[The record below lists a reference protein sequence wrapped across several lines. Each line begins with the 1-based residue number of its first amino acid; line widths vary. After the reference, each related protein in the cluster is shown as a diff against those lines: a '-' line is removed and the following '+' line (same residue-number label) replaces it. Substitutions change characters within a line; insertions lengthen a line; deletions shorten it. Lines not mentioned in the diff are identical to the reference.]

1 MRLHFQANGEG
12 FPLILLHG
20 FLGSLDNWRAV
31 SKRLGSRYKVYSLD
45 LRNHGFS
52 PHSDIMNYAVMAQD
66 VGEFMTDRGLSS
78 AFLLGH
84 SMGGKVAMQFATD
97 LPNRVEKLIVVDIAP
112 KSYEPS
118 HRPILSALL
127 SLDLKAYPSFGEVD
141 TALAA
146 AVPEVAV
153 RQFLL
158 KNLTR
163 GKDGQLSWR
172 SHLEAIAR
180 NYDELS
186 KAISPQR
193 KYAHPAC
200 FIRGGRSNYIQE
212 GDVSIIK
219 EAFPQAEI
227 KTIVNAGHWVHAD
240 APEEFVKTV
249 IDFLTGNPL

>member
-20 FLGSLDNWRAV
+20 FLGSLDNWRLA
-31 SKRLGSRYKVYSLD
+31 SKRLGTRYKVYSLD
-45 LRNHGFS
+45 LRNHGLS
-52 PHSDIMNYAVMAQD
+52 AHSEVMSYAVMAQD
-66 VGEFMTDRGLSS
+66 LGEFMDDRGLSS

-84 SMGGKVAMQFATD
+84 SMGGKVAMRFAAD
-97 LPNRVEKLIVVDIAP
+97 FPNRVAKLIVVDITP

-118 HRPILSALL
+118 HRPILNALL
-127 SLDLKAYPSFGEVD
+127 SLDLKAYQSFGEVD
-141 TALAA
+141 TALSA

-158 KNLTR
+158 KNLKR

-186 KAISPQR
+186 KAITLQR
-193 KYAHPAC
+193 KYTHPAC
-200 FIRGGRSNYIQE
+200 FIRGGRSNYVQE
-212 GDVSIIK
+212 GDFSIIK

-240 APEEFVKTV
+240 AAEEFVKAV
-249 IDFLTGNPL
+249 IDFLTGNH